1 MPRAFIGIALPRS
14 VKSTMLQCRDAYLDV
29 DPDWRREKWVA
40 EDNLH
45 VTLRFLGNVDDQLCA
60 HIPDALGATVPAIE
74 RYRLHLGAARAVPR
88 PRAASLLW
96 VEATSGAPE
105 TADLAAVI
113 SETLAHLGFER
124 DTRPFKTHVTLCRAR
139 RLRRASVPGLDAMDH
154 VLNRSDERGVSLSV
168 REATL
173 FSSVLTPRGPVYE
186 ELGIIP
192 LGE

>member
-1 MPRAFIGIALPRS
+1 MPRAFIGIALPRA
-14 VKSTMLQCRDAYLDV
+14 VRSTMLQCRDAFLDV
-29 DPDWRREKWVA
+29 DPEWRREKWVA

-45 VTLRFLGNVDDQLCA
+45 VTLRFLGSVDDEMCA
-60 HIPDALGATVPAIE
+60 RIPNALGATVPAIE
-74 RYRLHLGAARAVPR
+74 RYRLHLGSARAVPR

-96 VEATSGAPE
+96 IEAASGAPE

-139 RLRRASVPGLDAMDH
+139 HLRRVPVPALDAMEH
-154 VLNRSDERGVSLSV
+154 VLSRSDERGTSISV
-168 REATL
+168 REVTL
-173 FSSVLTPRGPVYE
+173 YSSVLTPRGPIYE
-186 ELGIIP
+186 ELGVIP